1 MIHNSPFDRNYFLI
15 YLVTLTIA
23 PALLSAAVYLCLS
36 RIVIVFGAHLSYFKP
51 RTYTVVFASCDLVS
65 LFLQAAGGGI
75 AASANT
81 QSSINVGKNLMLVG
95 LAFQVVSLIV
105 FAVAASWFA
114 KNVWSNKGAWN
125 PAYLDLL
132 HSRLFHSFLIGLAVA
147 TITIFARSVY
157 RCAELSGGF
166 DGALFLSDQGVFMV
180 LEGLMIV
187 AACFCLT
194 VLHPAICFQGHWHEA
209 NFKFRAA
216 KDQYANVGKGQ
227 RDSEIELTS
236 HEAGPRY

>member
-1 MIHNSPFDRNYFLI
+1 MLHNSPFDRNYFLI

-36 RIVIVFGAHLSYFKP
+36 RIVIVYGAHLSYFKP

-81 QSSINVGKNLMLVG
+81 ESATNVGKNLMLVG
-95 LAFQVVSLIV
+95 LVFQVISLIV
-105 FAVAASWFA
+105 FTLAASWFA
-114 KNVWSNKGAWN
+114 KRVWAGQGAWN
-125 PAYLDLL
+125 PAYLDLV
-132 HSRLFHSFLIGLAVA
+132 HSRLFRSFLIGLAVA

-166 DGALFLSDQGVFMV
+166 DGALFRSDQAVFMI
-180 LEGLMIV
+180 LEGLMV
-187 AACFCLT
+187 VTACFCLT
-194 VLHPAICFQGHWHEA
+194 ALHPAISFQGFWHEA
-209 NFKFRAA
+209 NFKFRA
-216 KDQYANVGKGQ
+216 KDQYANIVKGSQ

-236 HEAGPRY
+236 QAARPRY